1 MGSCA
6 LDDES
11 DYGLDHA
18 LEPALEHALEHAM
31 ELWQNRLV
39 TGDRAAMV
47 ATLSHPPM
55 IALPALR
62 PTPPRSIH
70 AR

>member
-11 DYGLDHA
+11 DYGLD
-18 LEPALEHALEHAM
+18 HALEHAM

-55 IALPALR
+55 TALPALR